1 MTAKHDASLW
11 ESSLLEFRN
20 RVAADSPTPG
30 GGAVAAVAATLAAA
44 LLRMVCAIVKRR
56 KPDAEINA
64 VVAQITLCEEKVA
77 RCADEDVRVFDRYMA
92 ARKVHEAHAKSNVQ
106 HCLLACAEVPL
117 AAAEQVAKL
126 EVYAAEIALQAPEF
140 LASDITTAQSLLYA
154 SRRGLVANVTINL
167 ADLDESEEKC
177 VLLQRLDPLMRD
189 ANVVG

>member
-77 RCADEDVRVFDRYMA
+77 HCADEDVRVFDRYMA
-92 ARKVHEAHAKSNVQ
+92 ARKVQGAHAKSNIQ
-106 HCLLACAEVPL
+106 QCLLACAEVPL

-126 EVYAAEIALQAPEF
+126 QAYAAEIALQAPEF
-140 LASDITTAQSLLYA
+140 LASDIVTAQSLLYS

-167 ADLDESEEKC
+167 ADLDESEEKRR
-177 VLLQRLDPLMRD
+177 LLQRLDPLMRD
-189 ANVVG
+189 ANVVS